1 MRSKKTPMIPT
12 SVQFVETPAWKNAYA
27 DAIKEPKVL
36 LELLGLPSNSYPQ
49 VPLGSK
55 SFPMRVP
62 RSYVA
67 RMGTGNPAD
76 PLLLQVLPVNGESI
90 EQLGFSTNPVG
101 DAESV
106 AVPGLLHKYLGRVL
120 ILVTGACAIHCR
132 YCFRRH
138 FPYSDSNPTQN
149 NWQQAL
155 DYINSDPSI
164 SEVILSGGDPLSLDD
179 TALAALI
186 ERLEQIPHL
195 KRLRIHTR
203 TAVVI
208 PQRITQHLVKILSGT
223 RLKSIVVIHTNH
235 ANEINDTLKQALH
248 SMHTCGITLFNQS
261 VLLRRINDNIEALV
275 ALSEALFEAS
285 VIPYY
290 LHMLDRVAGA
300 SHFEVSDKEAMSLVK
315 NLSNRLPGY
324 MVPKLVREVAGN
336 AAKVPL

>member
-1 MRSKKTPMIPT
+1 MIPK

-27 DAIKEPKVL
+27 DAIKDPKVL
-36 LELLGLPSNSYPQ
+36 LEHLGLPSDHCAQ
-49 VPLGSK
+49 IPLQGNN
-55 SFPMRVP
+55 FPMRVP

-67 RMGTGNPAD
+67 RMGKGNPTD
-76 PLLLQVLPVNGESI
+76 PLLLQVLPVKGESI
-90 EQLGFSTNPVG
+90 EQFGFTSNPVG
-101 DAESV
+101 DAESI
-106 AVPGLLHKYLGRVL
+106 AVPGLLHKYAGRVL

-138 FPYSDSNPTQN
+138 FPYSDSNPAKN

-155 DYINSDPSI
+155 DYIISDPTI

-179 TALAALI
+179 AVLAALI

-208 PQRITQHLVKILSGT
+208 PQRITQRLIEILSDT
-223 RLKSIVVIHTNH
+223 RLQSVVVIHTNH
-235 ANEINDTLKQALH
+235 ANEIDQALKQALH
-248 SMHTCGITLFNQS
+248 NMHKYGITLFNQS
-261 VLLRRINDNIEALV
+261 VLLRDINDNIEALV
-275 ALSEALFEAS
+275 ALSETLFDAR

-300 SHFEVSDKEAMSLVK
+300 SHFEVSNKDALSLVK
-315 NLSNRLPGY
+315 NLSTRLPGY
-324 MVPKLVREVAGN
+324 MVPKLVREISGN